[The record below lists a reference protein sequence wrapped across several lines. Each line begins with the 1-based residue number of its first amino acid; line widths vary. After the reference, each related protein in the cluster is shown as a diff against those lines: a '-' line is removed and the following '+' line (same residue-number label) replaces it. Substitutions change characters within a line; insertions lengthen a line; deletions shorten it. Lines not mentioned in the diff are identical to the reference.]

1 MRNHDVNL
9 PDFIGDV
16 NLRCT
21 KETSFFL
28 NHFTAKFG
36 QKQLST
42 KFPNFIL

>member
-21 KETSFFL
+21 QETILIL
-28 NHFTAKFG
+28 NPFTAKFS
-36 QKQLST
+36 QKQIST